1 MLFYKER
8 FMEVKIVL
16 GTLWGDEG
24 KGNTVQWLCKK
35 ALEEGK
41 KPCVVRFS
49 GGPQA
54 GHTVVHSGITHVC
67 SSFGSGV
74 LLGVP
79 TFYIYADENTFID
92 PLCIENERKVLEKKG
107 ILNPELYVARHVGL
121 ITPYDVADQQAWAK
135 DNPNMTCGK
144 GVMSAKLRG
153 PINVHWFGAEA
164 YRVPF
169 VDYLN
174 TVEALYLFEN
184 KEYDVSETVT
194 KDWVEAAKKLSYLY
208 NPKSIE
214 DFDVV
219 IFEGTQ
225 GLLLDSE
232 HGFYPYTTSTKVG
245 LNGVPEKFL
254 EDAEVYLVTRTY
266 LTRHGE
272 MSPYD
277 RQFFI
282 ARKRNLEIPEDK
294 LETNTFNKFQGEF
307 RVAPMDCLPVE
318 VAVYRHHLDNYQR
331 KYRMK
336 FNLAVTHMDV
346 LDLYPAMTTREVA
359 SAISMTLTGAGLKL
373 SDVYGAYGPDSNFKL
388 LRSYDN

>member
-1 MLFYKER
+1 
-8 FMEVKIVL
+8 MEVKIVL

-54 GHTVVHSGITHVC
+54 GHTVVHNGITHVC

-79 TFYIYADENTFID
+79 TVYVGGLID
-92 PLCIENERKVLEKKG
+92 PLCVENERKVLESKG
-107 ILNPELYVARHVGL
+107 VEAKIYAMDYIPL
-121 ITPYDVADQQAWAK
+121 ITPYDVYDQQQWAK
-135 DNPNMTCGK
+135 EHPNHTCGK
-144 GVMSAKLRG
+144 GVYSAVLRMEDMDNNDENIP
-153 PINVHWFGAEA
+153 PITVSDLCSSKWLDNMLTKVRNYYKSPEI
-164 YRVPF
+164 
-169 VDYLN
+169 N
-174 TVEALYLFEN
+174 TEVLKEWRKAALKFRESNGYVNLQR
-184 KEYDVSETVT
+184 
-194 KDWVEAAKKLSYLY
+194 
-208 NPKSIE
+208 
-214 DFDVV
+214 DFDVL

-225 GLLLDSE
+225 GLLLDPE
-232 HGFYPYTTSTKVG
+232 CGFYPFTTSTKVG
-245 LNGVPEKFL
+245 LNGVPEEFL

-277 RQFFI
+277 RQFI
-282 ARKRNLEIPEDK
+282 IGRKRNLDIPEDK
-294 LETNTFNKFQGEF
+294 LETNTFNEFQGEF

-318 VAVYRHHLDNYQR
+318 MAVCRHHLDNYQK
-331 KYRMK
+331 KYKMK

-346 LDLYPAMTTREVA
+346 LDLYPAIPTRGVA
-359 SAISMTLTGAGLKL
+359 SAIFMTLSGAGLKL
-373 SDVYGAYGPDSNFKL
+373 SNVYGAYGPDSNFKL
-388 LRSYDN
+388 LNSCDN

>member
-16 GTLWGDEG
+16 GLLWGDCG

-54 GHTVVHSGITHVC
+54 GHTVVHNGITHVC

-79 TFYIYADENTFID
+79 TVYVGGLID
-92 PLCIENERKVLEKKG
+92 PLCVENERKVLESKG
-107 ILNPELYVARHVGL
+107 VEAKIYAMDDIPL
-121 ITPYDVADQQAWAK
+121 ITPYDVYDQQQWAK
-135 DNPNMTCGK
+135 KHPNHTCGK
-144 GVMSAKLRG
+144 GVYSAVLRMEG
-153 PINVHWFGAEA
+153 MDNNDENVPPITVSDLCSSKWLDKMLTEV
-164 YRVPF
+164 R
-169 VDYLN
+169 DYYKSPEIN
-174 TVEALYLFEN
+174 TEVLKEWRKAALKFRESN
-184 KEYDVSETVT
+184 KYMN
-194 KDWVEAAKKLSYLY
+194 LQR
-208 NPKSIE
+208 
-214 DFDVV
+214 DFDVL
-219 IFEGTQ
+219 ILEGTQ
-225 GLLLDSE
+225 GLLLDPE
-232 HGFYPYTTSTKVG
+232 CGFYPFTTSTKVG
-245 LNGVPEKFL
+245 LNGVPEEFL

-272 MSPYD
+272 MSHFD
-277 RQFFI
+277 RKFI
-282 ARKRNLEIPEDK
+282 IGRKRNLDIPEGK
-294 LETNTFNKFQGEF
+294 LETNTFNEFQGEF

-318 VAVYRHHLDNYQR
+318 MAVYRHHLDNYQKR
-331 KYRMK
+331 YKMK

-346 LDLYPAMTTREVA
+346 LDLYPAMSTKEVA
-359 SAISMTLTGAGLKL
+359 FAISMTLVDAGLKL

>member
-1 MLFYKER
+1 
-8 FMEVKIVL
+8 MEVKIVL

-54 GHTVVHSGITHVC
+54 GHTVVHNGITHVC

-79 TFYIYADENTFID
+79 TVYVGGLID
-92 PLCIENERKVLEKKG
+92 PLCVENERKVLESKG
-107 ILNPELYVARHVGL
+107 VEAKIYAMDYIPL
-121 ITPYDVADQQAWAK
+121 ITPYDVYDQQQWAK
-135 DNPNMTCGK
+135 EHPNHTCGK
-144 GVMSAKLRG
+144 GVYSAVLRMEDMDNNDENIP
-153 PINVHWFGAEA
+153 PITVSDLCSSKWLDNMLTKVRNYYKSPEI
-164 YRVPF
+164 
-169 VDYLN
+169 N
-174 TVEALYLFEN
+174 TEVLKEWRKAALKFRESNGYVNLQR
-184 KEYDVSETVT
+184 
-194 KDWVEAAKKLSYLY
+194 
-208 NPKSIE
+208 
-214 DFDVV
+214 DFDVL

-225 GLLLDSE
+225 GLLLDPE
-232 HGFYPYTTSTKVG
+232 CGFYPFTTSTKVG
-245 LNGVPEKFL
+245 LNGVPEEFL

-277 RQFFI
+277 RQFI
-282 ARKRNLEIPEDK
+282 IGRKRNLDIPEDK
-294 LETNTFNKFQGEF
+294 LETNTFNEFQGEF

-318 VAVYRHHLDNYQR
+318 MAVCRHHLDNYQK
-331 KYRMK
+331 KYKMK

-346 LDLYPAMTTREVA
+346 LDLYPAIPTRGVA
-359 SAISMTLTGAGLKL
+359 SAIFMTLRGAGLKL
-373 SDVYGAYGPDSNFKL
+373 SNVYGAYGPDSNFKL
-388 LRSYDN
+388 LNSCDN